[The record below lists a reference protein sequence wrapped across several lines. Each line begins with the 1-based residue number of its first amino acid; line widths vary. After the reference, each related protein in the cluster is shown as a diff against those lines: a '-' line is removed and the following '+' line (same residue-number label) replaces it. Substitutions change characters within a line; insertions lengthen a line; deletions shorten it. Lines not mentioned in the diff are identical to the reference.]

1 MLCKIFVPFG
11 YLIGASWEKFA
22 LGARFINLT
31 VGTARHFYMM
41 QHQYRASYFD
51 NSMIILKY
59 TCTGTDLE
67 GGGKSGASG
76 PPWNLQNFISP
87 ILLEMR
93 K

>member
-41 QHQYRASYFD
+41 QHQYRASYYD

-59 TCTGTDLE
+59 IYTGADL
-67 GGGKSGASG
+67 GGGGGGGGGAG
-76 PPWNLQNFISP
+76 PPGDF
-87 ILLEMR
+87 
-93 K
+93 